1 MTRRISS
8 DRWRQSVAE
17 TFRSCRAVLV
27 GAVVMVVLASCSSWT
42 GPNSLPL
49 PGTPGRQDDA
59 IVVTIQMANVNG
71 VEQNSEVLVDDVSVG
86 TVTGIARQGWHAL
99 VTVSLL
105 PSVDLPA
112 NATATV
118 GQTSLLGTLHI
129 ALSAPAGEEPAGRL
143 TSGAVIPLARSGGY
157 PTTEQTLAS
166 VSTVL
171 NGGGL
176 AQLQDINRQVN
187 SALGGHE
194 EQARSLIRQLAIFT
208 RNLNEQ
214 KSAIIAA
221 TRSTNELAEQIS
233 ARSGTVDRALET
245 IPGALDV
252 LARDRENLRNAITAI
267 GEFAGLA
274 DQVVRA
280 SSSSVTDNLRA
291 LQPTLRELAAA
302 GPNLTRSLGLLSTFP
317 WPQDG
322 IRKFI
327 RGDAGNLSATID
339 LTIGRADNS
348 YLQMTGAD
356 GRLTAFE
363 TLLGRTIGRQ
373 PMPSTKN
380 PLSAPILR
388 GGS

>member
-1 MTRRISS
+1 MTTRVRPTLLAG
-8 DRWRQSVAE
+8 V
-17 TFRSCRAVLV
+17 
-27 GAVVMVVLASCSSWT
+27 VVLMVLLTACSSWT
-42 GPNSLPL
+42 GPNSLAL

-59 IVVTIQMANVNG
+59 IVVRIQMANVNG
-71 VEQNSEVLVDDVSVG
+71 IEQNSEVLVDDVSVG
-86 TVTGIARQGWHAL
+86 TVTDIARQGWNAL
-99 VTVSLL
+99 VTVSLV

-129 ALSAPAGEEPAGRL
+129 ALSAPTEEAPTGRL
-143 TSGAVIPLARSGGY
+143 RSGDVIPLDRSGGY

-176 AQLQDINRQVN
+176 AGLQEINQQIN
-187 SALGGHE
+187 SALSGHE
-194 EQARSLIRQLAIFT
+194 GQVRSLIRQLVVFT

-214 KSAIIAA
+214 KTAIIAA
-221 TRSTNELAEQIS
+221 ARSTNELVAQVN
-233 ARSGTVDRALET
+233 ARSDSVDRALGA
-245 IPGALDV
+245 IPGALEV
-252 LARDRENLRNAITAI
+252 LARDRENLRNAIISI

-280 SSSSVTDNLRA
+280 STASVAENLSA
-291 LQPTLRELAAA
+291 LKPTLRQLAAA
-302 GPNLTRSLGLLSTFP
+302 GPNLTKSLGLLATFP
-317 WPQDG
+317 WPQEG

-339 LTIGRADNS
+339 LTLGRADNS

-356 GRLTAFE
+356 GQLTALE

-373 PMPSTKN
+373 PGPATKN

-388 GGS
+388 GGGS